1 MSCIVGFATPVDFW
15 KADFATKQA
24 TMRQLEAAGIDQ
36 VYMADHVSFRDGSGT
51 DGFIEIAALSQLHP
65 TMRVMI
71 SVYLLALRHPLP
83 VARQLATMSTIAPGR
98 IMLGVGVG
106 GEDRHEIEVC
116 GVDPSTRGRRT
127 DESLDLLS
135 QLMTGESVTLDG
147 EFFQVDSAR
156 IRPAVKPRVP
166 IIIGGRSNA
175 ALKRTARIGDGWIG
189 AWCSVRRFA
198 EALQIIDDAAAKNG
212 RGDVDWIH
220 GYQPWVGVADTKEAA
235 RSLVA
240 AEMEAFYKV
249 PFEAFEKYVP
259 YGTVDDVSATLREY
273 VDVGCTVMN
282 LKVVAEDS
290 EAALEAGG
298 QISSKL
304 KLPTN

>member
-15 KADFATKQA
+15 KADFETKQA
-24 TMRQLEAAGIDQ
+24 TMRQLETAGIDQ

-98 IMLGVGVG
+98 VILGVGVG
-106 GEDRHEIEVC
+106 GEDRHEIEIC
-116 GVDPSTRGRRT
+116 SVDPSTRGRRT
-127 DESLDLLS
+127 DESLTLLR
-135 QLMTGESVTLDG
+135 QLMTGNPVTLDG
-147 EFFQVDSAR
+147 EFFQVTDAQ
-156 IRPAVKPRVP
+156 IRPAVKPTVP

-175 ALKRTARIGDGWIG
+175 ALKRTARIGDGWVG
-189 AWCSVRRFA
+189 AWCSVRRFT
-198 EALQIIDDAAAKNG
+198 EALEIIGDAAEEVG
-212 RGDVDWIH
+212 RTGMDWIH

-259 YGTVDDVSATLREY
+259 YGTVDEVAGVLREF
-273 VDVGCTVMN
+273 VDAGCAVMN
-282 LKVVAEDS
+282 LKVVAEDGDAS
-290 EAALEAGG
+290 INAGG
-298 QISSKL
+298 QIAAVL
-304 KLPTN
+304 KV